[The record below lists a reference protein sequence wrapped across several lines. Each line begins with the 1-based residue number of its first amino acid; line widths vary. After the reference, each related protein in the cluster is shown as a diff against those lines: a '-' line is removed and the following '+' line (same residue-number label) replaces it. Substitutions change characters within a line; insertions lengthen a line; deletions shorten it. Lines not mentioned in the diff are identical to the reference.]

1 MRDAVT
7 RGFRIRRGASIAF
20 KKQGYYRTTLKISA
34 NAVRDV
40 VTFQV
45 WMQCYIHSHMLRCHK
60 KGTGIQALRNTNG
73 LPFLLFHSFRATVSL
88 IAITITRFHGR

>member
-1 MRDAVT
+1 MSTKKRDYHGT
-7 RGFRIRRGASIAF
+7 
-20 KKQGYYRTTLKISA
+20 KLKGS
-34 NAVRDV
+34 NDAVRDV

-45 WMQCYIHSHMLRCHK
+45 WMQCYIHSHLLRCHK